1 MDSTTNAASEKTVL
15 GHPVGL
21 YYLFATEFWERF
33 SYYGMRSL
41 LVLYII
47 DQFFQHQGNDE
58 RKTIAYGIYGAYG
71 ALVYATPV
79 IGGVIADKFLGYRKA
94 VILGAAL
101 MALGHFMMAMPGIYS
116 FYSALGLLIVGNG
129 FFKPNISALVGSL
142 YAEGDQRREGGFT
155 IFYMGINLG
164 AFFSPLLCGW
174 LGKEY
179 GWHYGFGLAGFGM
192 LAGLIMFSYASRT
205 GKLGNQGYQPQEF
218 ITKKIAGLKMEYII
232 YLAAIL
238 FAPLF
243 SLIVNKNEMQ
253 VGDFGLMTSIISLVG
268 LIVLAKIMY
277 HMYQESKVDAQ
288 RLFVLIILTFISMVF
303 WSFFEQAGT
312 SLTIFADENVQLP
325 SWCNAAQ
332 SQSINPLVIMIF
344 AIPFALMW
352 PKLGEKN
359 LNPNSII
366 KTFIGL
372 FLLGIGFIV
381 FAYSARF
388 MNIDAK
394 VPFFYLVAGYFILTI
409 GELCLSPTILSK
421 TTELAPAKIVSFM
434 LGATLLSSSFAHH
447 IGGIIAKL
455 TVPSSE
461 AHSDSG
467 WLYSTATSI
476 AGFKAQTLASASENV
491 KSLAMS
497 TTIFAQIGIVAIIV
511 SIVLL
516 VFSPFIKKLMHGVH

>member
-1 MDSTTNAASEKTVL
+1 MNNTTSTSSEKTVL

-47 DQFFQHQGNDE
+47 DQFFQTQGNDE

-79 IGGVIADKFLGYRKA
+79 IGGVLADKFLGYRKA

-142 YAEGDQRREGGFT
+142 YPEGDQRREGGFT

-205 GKLGNQGYQPQEF
+205 GKLGIQGYQPAEF
-218 ITKKIAGLKMEYII
+218 ITKKIAGFKIEYII
-232 YLAAIL
+232 YIAAIL

-253 VGDFGLMTSIISLVG
+253 IGDFGLMTSIISIVG
-268 LIVLAKIMY
+268 LVVLAKIMF

-288 RLFVLIILTFISMVF
+288 RLLVLIVLTFISMVF

-372 FLLGIGFIV
+372 FLLGIGFLV

-388 MNIDAK
+388 MNADAK
-394 VPFFYLVAGYFILTI
+394 VPFFYLVAGYFVLTI
-409 GELCLSPTILSK
+409 GELCLSPTVLSK

-461 AHSDSG
+461 THSNSG
-467 WLYSTATSI
+467 WLYNTATSI
-476 AGFKAQTLASASENV
+476 TGFNAQTLATASENV

-497 TTIFAQIGIVAIIV
+497 TTIFAQIGLVAIIV
-511 SIVLL
+511 SFVLL